1 VFVDEVVLGYK
12 VYTLTNLRTINVD
25 DKIKKPGLERVKK
38 WLYAKGLEARSAG
51 CVLCGSCY
59 GHGPAN
65 PMEDHPGPKEKCPP
79 YEFYRFQRH
88 TPKSRWLMAQRVFH
102 GIDTIT
108 PELKEV
114 IYACTN
120 CLMCQELCG
129 VRDDGY
135 GPWEITVA
143 MREEIT
149 EKDGPIAA
157 HRGLYEGLKVSDNP
171 WGKSASQR
179 GAWIEGLGLR
189 KLGASAAKT
198 LLFAGCSAD
207 RASGRGSARA
217 LAQLM
222 LEAGEEFAVLGADEK
237 CCGLFAHDLGYR
249 REYDRL
255 QTDNITAIKRTG
267 IQKIVVACG
276 SCLRAWREHAKQP
289 GFNAEVVHGVEH
301 VANLQRAQRLRFT
314 KTVSKKVTYHD
325 SCHLG
330 RGCGV
335 YDPPREILS
344 AISGVQMVEME
355 RNRRWA
361 WCCGGGGGVPEAD
374 PDLAHWSASDRTREA
389 RETGAELILT
399 SSALCQRS
407 FNDLNEVGLPVQD
420 LLEFAYR
427 AL

>member
-1 VFVDEVVLGYK
+1 M
-12 VYTLTNLRTINVD
+12 TNQSKTPV
-25 DKIKKPGLERVKK
+25 GLERVKK
-38 WLYAKGLEARSAG
+38 WLYAKGREERGSG

-65 PMEDHPGPKEKCPP
+65 PMEDVPGPQEKCPP

-102 GIDTIT
+102 GLDPIT

-135 GPWEITVA
+135 GPWDITVA

-149 EKDGPIAA
+149 EREGPIDA
-157 HRGLYEGLKVSDNP
+157 HRPIYEALKQHDNP
-171 WGKSASQR
+171 WAQPKAER
-179 GAWIEGLGLR
+179 GAWAEGLGLK
-189 KLGASAAKT
+189 KLGDSRATT

-207 RASGRGSARA
+207 RSGGRSGAVA
-217 LAQLM
+217 LAKITQK
-222 LEAGEEFAVLGADEK
+222 AGEDFVILGNEEK
-237 CCGLFAHDLGYR
+237 CCGLYAFDLGFR
-249 REYDRL
+249 REYERL
-255 QTDNITAIKRTG
+255 KEINFATINNAG
-267 IQKIVVACG
+267 IRKIVVACG
-276 SCLRAWREHAKQP
+276 SCQRIWREYAKTSAVE
-289 GFNAEVVHGVEH
+289 FETLHGTEYV
-301 VANLQRAQRLRFT
+301 NQLLNSGRLKFT
-314 KTVSKKVTYHD
+314 RRVNKKVTYHD

-330 RGCGV
+330 RGAGI
-335 YDPPREILS
+335 YDAPRDILG
-344 AISGVQMVEME
+344 AIPGVQFIEMK
-355 RNRRWA
+355 RNRRWS

-374 PDLAHWSASDRTREA
+374 PELAQWNAADRLREA
-389 RETGAELILT
+389 AATGAEVMLT

-407 FNDLNEVGLPVQD
+407 FNDLRVPVLPVQD
-420 LLEFAYR
+420 LLEFVYQ

>member
-1 VFVDEVVLGYK
+1 MKNESKNPV
-12 VYTLTNLRTINVD
+12 
-25 DKIKKPGLERVKK
+25 GLERVKK
-38 WLYAKGLEARSAG
+38 WLYAKGLAERSAG

-65 PMEDHPGPKEKCPP
+65 PMEDAPGPKEKCPP

-102 GIDTIT
+102 GLDPIT

-129 VRDDGY
+129 VRNDGY
-135 GPWEITVA
+135 GPWDITVA

-149 EKDGPIAA
+149 EKEGPLDA
-157 HRGLYEGLKVSDNP
+157 HRAIYAGLQRHDNP
-171 WGKSASQR
+171 WAPQKAKR
-179 GAWIEGLGLR
+179 GAWCRDLGL
-189 KLGASAAKT
+189 KQLGDGSAPT

-207 RASGRGSARA
+207 RPSGRSSAVA
-217 LAQLM
+217 LAKLLQA
-222 LEAGEEFAVLGADEK
+222 AGEDFVILGAEEK
-237 CCGLFAHDLGYR
+237 CCGLYAFDLGFR
-249 REYDRL
+249 REYERL
-255 QTDNITAIKRTG
+255 KDLNLATVRSAGVAK
-267 IQKIVVACG
+267 VVTTCG
-276 SCLRAWREHAKQP
+276 SCHRIWREHAKSEEV
-289 GFNAEVVHGVEH
+289 GFKVLHGIEYVDQL
-301 VANLQRAQRLRFT
+301 AASGRLKFTRAIT
-314 KTVSKKVTYHD
+314 KKVTYHD

-330 RGCGV
+330 RGAGV
-335 YDPPREILS
+335 YEAPRRLLK
-344 AISGVQMVEME
+344 AIPGVELIEMP

-374 PDLAHWSASDRTREA
+374 PELAQWSANDRAMEA
-389 RETGAELILT
+389 LATGAEVMLT

-407 FNDLNEVGLPVQD
+407 FAAIAEARLPVQD
-420 LLEFAYR
+420 LLDFVQQ

>member
-1 VFVDEVVLGYK
+1 MK
-12 VYTLTNLRTINVD
+12 NQNKNPI
-25 DKIKKPGLERVKK
+25 GLERVKK
-38 WLYAKGLEARSAG
+38 WLYAKGLGERSSG

-65 PMEDHPGPKEKCPP
+65 PMEDKPGPKEKCPP

-102 GIDTIT
+102 GLDPIT
-108 PELKEV
+108 TELKEV

-135 GPWEITVA
+135 GPWDITVA

-149 EKDGPIAA
+149 EREGPLDA
-157 HRGLYEGLKVSDNP
+157 HRPLYDGLTQHDHP
-171 WGKSASQR
+171 WALPKAQR
-179 GAWIEGLGLR
+179 GAWAEGLGVK
-189 KLGASAAKT
+189 KLGESGATT

-207 RASGRGSARA
+207 RASGRSGAIA

-222 LEAGEEFAVLGADEK
+222 QRAGDDFVILGSEEK
-237 CCGLFAHDLGYR
+237 CCGLYAFDLGFR
-249 REYDRL
+249 REYERL
-255 QTDNITAIKRTG
+255 QEANSATIRNAGIK
-267 IQKIVVACG
+267 KVVIACG
-276 SCLRAWREHAKQP
+276 SCQRIWREYAKTS
-289 GFNAEVVHGVEH
+289 GIAVVHGVEH
-301 VANLQRAQRLRFT
+301 VDQLNRAGRLKFST
-314 KTVSKKVTYHD
+314 PLNKKVTYHD

-335 YDPPREILS
+335 YDAPRNILR
-344 AISGVQMVEME
+344 AIPGIQLVEMA
-355 RNRRWA
+355 RNQRWA

-374 PDLAHWSASDRTREA
+374 PELAQWSATDRMREA
-389 RETGAELILT
+389 QETGAELVLT

-407 FNDLNEVGLPVQD
+407 FADLKQPALPVQD
-420 LLEFAYR
+420 LLEFAHQ
-427 AL
+427 ALR

>member
-1 VFVDEVVLGYK
+1 MK
-12 VYTLTNLRTINVD
+12 NQTKTLV
-25 DKIKKPGLERVKK
+25 GLERVKK
-38 WLYAKGLEARSAG
+38 WLYAKGLEERSSG

-65 PMEDHPGPKEKCPP
+65 PMEDVPGPKEKCPP

-102 GIDTIT
+102 GLDPIT

-149 EKDGPIAA
+149 EKEGPIDA
-157 HRGLYEGLKVSDNP
+157 HRPIYEALKQHDNP
-171 WGKSASQR
+171 WAQPKTER
-179 GAWIEGLGLR
+179 GAWAEGLGLK
-189 KLGASAAKT
+189 KLGESSATT

-207 RASGRGSARA
+207 RSGGRSGAVA
-217 LAQLM
+217 LAKIMQKT
-222 LEAGEEFAVLGADEK
+222 GEDFVILGNDEK
-237 CCGLFAHDLGYR
+237 CCGLYAFDLGFR
-249 REYDRL
+249 REYERL
-255 QTDNITAIKRTG
+255 KEINFATINNAG
-267 IQKIVVACG
+267 IRKVVVACG
-276 SCLRAWREHAKQP
+276 SCQRIWREYAKASAVE
-289 GFNAEVVHGVEH
+289 FETLHGTEYV
-301 VANLQRAQRLRFT
+301 NQLLNSGRLKFT
-314 KTVSKKVTYHD
+314 RVNKKVTYHD

-330 RGCGV
+330 RGAGV
-335 YDPPREILS
+335 YDAPRNVLR
-344 AISGVQMVEME
+344 AIPGLQLIEME
-355 RNRRWA
+355 RNRRWS

-374 PDLAHWSASDRTREA
+374 PELAQWNAADRLREA
-389 RETGAELILT
+389 AATGAEAVLT

-407 FNDLNEVGLPVQD
+407 FGDLRDPVLPVQD
-420 LLEFAYR
+420 LLEFVYQ

>member
-1 VFVDEVVLGYK
+1 VK
-12 VYTLTNLRTINVD
+12 NQNKNPI
-25 DKIKKPGLERVKK
+25 GLERVKK
-38 WLYAKGLEARSAG
+38 WLYAKGLGERSSG

-65 PMEDHPGPKEKCPP
+65 PMEDKPGPKEKCPP

-102 GIDTIT
+102 GLDPIT
-108 PELKEV
+108 TELKEV

-135 GPWEITVA
+135 GPWDITVA

-149 EKDGPIAA
+149 EREGPLDA
-157 HRGLYEGLKVSDNP
+157 HRPLYDGLTQHDHP
-171 WGKSASQR
+171 WALPKAQR
-179 GAWIEGLGLR
+179 GAWAEGLGVK
-189 KLGASAAKT
+189 KLGESGATT

-207 RASGRGSARA
+207 RASGRSGAIA

-222 LEAGEEFAVLGADEK
+222 QRAGDDFVILGSEEK
-237 CCGLFAHDLGYR
+237 CCGLYAFDLGFR
-249 REYDRL
+249 REYERL
-255 QTDNITAIKRTG
+255 QEANSATIRNAGIK
-267 IQKIVVACG
+267 KVVIACG
-276 SCLRAWREHAKQP
+276 SCQRIWREYAKTS
-289 GFNAEVVHGVEH
+289 GIAVVHGVEH
-301 VANLQRAQRLRFT
+301 VDQLNRAGRLKFST
-314 KTVSKKVTYHD
+314 PLNKKVTYHD

-335 YDPPREILS
+335 YDAPRNILR
-344 AISGVQMVEME
+344 AIPGIQLVEMA
-355 RNRRWA
+355 RNQRWA

-374 PDLAHWSASDRTREA
+374 PDLAQWSATDRMREA
-389 RETGAELILT
+389 QETGAELVLT

-407 FNDLNEVGLPVQD
+407 FADLKQPALPVQD
-420 LLEFAYR
+420 LLEFAHQ
-427 AL
+427 ALR